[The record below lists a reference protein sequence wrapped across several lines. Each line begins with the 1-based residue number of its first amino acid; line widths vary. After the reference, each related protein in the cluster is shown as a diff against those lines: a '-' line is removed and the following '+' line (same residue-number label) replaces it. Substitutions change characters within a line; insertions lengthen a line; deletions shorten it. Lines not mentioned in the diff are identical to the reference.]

1 MPVKAV
7 LFDLFDTLV
16 IIEGGETFYE
26 PSLRK
31 LHEFLT
37 KNGVTTSFNDF
48 SHIYF
53 EVRDKLYEES
63 SKSLEEPHF
72 NVRVSRTLKKL
83 GYNLEAQHPIV
94 TGATNV
100 FADEFIRYV
109 RLDDDAVEVLEK
121 LHGKYKLGIVSNF
134 AIPEAVWTL
143 LEKFNLKK
151 FFDVIIVSG
160 EINKRKPSPIIFEK
174 ALKDLNIKPSDAA
187 FVGDTP
193 RLDVKGARDAGIK
206 PILIR
211 RKRSATDRPTMIW
224 TPPKDD
230 SNLQP
235 DIIIKSLRELLVIL

>member
-31 LHEFLT
+31 LHEFLAN
-37 KNGVTTSFNDF
+37 NGITTSFNDF
-48 SHIYF
+48 SRVYF

-63 SKSLEEPHF
+63 NKSLEEPHF
-72 NVRVSRTLKKL
+72 NVRISRTLKRL
-83 GYNLEAQHPIV
+83 GHNLEAHDPVV

-100 FADEFIRYV
+100 FADEFTRYV
-109 RLDDDAVEVLEK
+109 RLDDDAIEVLEK

-143 LEKFNLKK
+143 LDRFNIKK
-151 FFDVIIVSG
+151 FFNVIIISG

-174 ALKDLNIKPSDAA
+174 ALKDLNIKASDAA

-193 RLDVKGARDAGIK
+193 RLDVKGARNAGIK
-206 PILIR
+206 SILIH

-224 TPPKDD
+224 SPPEDN

-235 DIIIKSLRELLVIL
+235 DMIVKSLRELLTIL